1 MVEDAFGSVGRV
13 GDEHGGVLGRT
24 DNVGQCDTG
33 FVLRAESG
41 LDRVR
46 TVVDTDDV
54 AHDFFFSSVLC
65 CVGLCVKTDCCW
77 MTFVDSKGVRVIIGD
92 TEASFFCCVFCFV
105 GEANTQ

>member
-54 AHDFFFSSVLC
+54 AHDFFSSVLC
-65 CVGLCVKTDCCW
+65 SVKTQKLRF
-77 MTFVDSKGVRVIIGD
+77 FVV
-92 TEASFFCCVFCFV
+92 FFALS
-105 GEANTQ
+105 GKQIHSDI